1 MRNVLIWAESQALRL
16 KQSSALVL
24 ISSALVLGGMTS
36 VQSAIAFD
44 TQSVD
49 ESFFKTPHAT
59 NPKLAMPV
67 NFSFFETELS
77 KILLVLARQADFNV
91 VLPEKYDR
99 KLTIK
104 IHEERLID
112 AIEDVIELAGLSYQ
126 FKANSLIVSSSQGL
140 GQFFESVPVTYYS
153 AGRIVQALNE
163 ILFEH
168 LLIAQDPSRNKPNAV
183 LDPSKNS
190 IILFGDQDQVDAA
203 KLFIKQFDR
212 PPTVKIYQPV
222 FVNGFDVNHLIQ
234 AYFSANKAIEI
245 SDYEGKGFVLKGQAE
260 EIKALEDLLTQ
271 FDKPLEPVKFIMEIF
286 VVKKTLLDF
295 FKAKNQQFLTTQ
307 AYVLNKEKQVSEE
320 YTSLFNYMER
330 IHQAEFSLNRN
341 ESQNIL
347 GIELTGERNLIDA
360 KNYSIEFFDEEL
372 ALLSE
377 DHHLIR
383 LFGAQMLRAYP
394 EIKALLNEEQSDM
407 IFIALKAI

>member
-24 ISSALVLGGMTS
+24 ISSALVLS
-36 VQSAIAFD
+36 VMMPVQAATAFKA
-44 TQSVD
+44 QPVD
-49 ESFFKTPHAT
+49 ESFFKTPHAN
-59 NPKLAMPV
+59 NPKLTMSV

-99 KLTIK
+99 KLTIT
-104 IHEERLID
+104 IHEQRVID

-126 FKANSLIVSSSQGL
+126 FKANSLIVSSKQGL

-153 AGRIVQALNE
+153 AGKIVQALNE

-168 LLIAQDPSRNKPNAV
+168 LLITQDPSRNKPNAV

-222 FVNGFDVNHLIQ
+222 FVNEFDINHLIH

-245 SDYEGKGFVLKGQAE
+245 SDYEGKGFVLKGQAG
-260 EIKALEDLLTQ
+260 EIKSLEDLLAQ
-271 FDKPLEPVKFIMEIF
+271 FDKPLEPVNFIMEIF
-286 VVKKTLLDF
+286 VVKKALLDF

-330 IHQAEFSLNRN
+330 IHQVEFALNRN

-347 GIELTGERNLIDA
+347 GIKLSGERNLIDP
-360 KNYSIEFFDEEL
+360 KNYSLEFFNEEL

-377 DHHLIR
+377 NDHVIR
-383 LFGAQMLRAYP
+383 LFGAQTLRAYP
-394 EIKALLNEEQSDM
+394 EIKALLKEDQSDM
-407 IFIALKAI
+407 IFVALKAI